1 MDATGA
7 VEQDRRG
14 QANVHYEILQQENAS
29 SNSRSQRILGELA
42 VLCSDRDTVLSTDSL
57 QYLSTAGRAEGV
69 KLSAEKVLVAT
80 SGKKDD
86 YSCSNSSRM
95 SSEASRRQ
103 RVEELTRFFMEAK
116 SDIEFALSGGGRR
129 NESMR
134 ATSAVAAAAAELDLN
149 DDDRDMI
156 DSSDSTSSSLVIP
169 PLPSSMT
176 DQMSGDADTSS
187 SSTPLLPPP
196 PPSET
201 DIHVPSPAVPLH
213 IQLLED
219 AVDPRVFHPLLLAIR
234 ETDPLLYGTIVCHP
248 LVTGHDAMPK
258 KFESGSKRASKKKK
272 QRGTAAST
280 ASSSKSKKPE
290 MYHPDFTLPP
300 LTPDETALNLARF
313 VARAIGDRSVQAL
326 LLVVKVMAS
335 YPLHEVEIPVG
346 SHLQILSGQAPSPSP
361 PASVEKDKERASP
374 NAESAASLDFISS
387 VMELE
392 GQLDPLAALRSR
404 LGRFEQ
410 SHRAMDNDAEEDEDR
425 LVEQMSLH
433 MPNLDEGVDEEALMA
448 RAIALSLSPEV
459 GLKDEKTDVPP
470 PPLPLTPTIIEQPT
484 PVPFSPDELWR
495 LYDPLPDVVDGAT
508 VIMYCLGALLED
520 CQSYVASVKRSI
532 LPAASPVVPH
542 PLTFL
547 LLHSN
552 LAFFWNVLHDRETVA
567 TDTSQLHPLD
577 EVVVEAGQVV
587 VLHVLELHLFH
598 VDVVGTAPASV
609 GLGQSVAN
617 PNPVPTAL
625 KVIVE
630 RYTAQTKDMTTTG
643 ELRHP
648 VAVQYH
654 DRVLEQ
660 ALVTWVHGLAYFY
673 PDHSSRHRLLVS
685 LLDDIHSKPLSDS
698 CRVFLQYQLDLMC
711 TRMALPDLALPF
723 VPLQTVSCHQVD
735 DAALVQS
742 SSTKSPLVWAPSTIR
757 EGLNQGT
764 CSVQAVMD
772 MCNAAGDLHQPK
784 LSSSEVTIENVA
796 ELYQQLFDK
805 VQAEI
810 HTIWNELPVLA
821 DLLLRHVHIYPTAQS
836 PPPSAFP
843 HAPLVANVTASS
855 SPVLLLLRALQD
867 GMLQCIH
874 GIATGSNGQPSPAA
888 LEFDPSRC
896 AETLT
901 LVDNNTSAKQH
912 TAKQWGMVLSTYACA
927 PNTGLHEW
935 AVRLDRCEKGHVFLG
950 VCTRDAAVSTY
961 VGGDRQGWGLIGT
974 RALWH
979 NRSKVRGD
987 YGDGF
992 STGSTVRVRLNTD
1005 TGALSF
1011 GLLDDDSDW
1020 GTAFDGLTQ
1029 YGALYPAIGLYQ
1041 RDDQVTLVHTHNF
1054 SGSMPIPKALSPT
1067 HLSPRG
1073 AVHGSESPF
1082 PTQSF
1087 AMDTDVVFQTL
1098 VSYTHK
1104 VLDVEQLSVPLLSAL
1119 ALMKASWRVQFAWH
1133 LLPAMVELVKRLDSE
1148 QHPWQLE
1155 IGGTWE
1161 LKSSAAG
1168 NIPAQQYVVE
1178 LTQDSRGGDLTG
1190 HSVSTNA
1197 VSLKGSTCLV
1207 AGRVRVDGKTFAGTY
1222 EDTKSHT
1229 SGRIMGECKAS
1240 ASTAPS
1246 LATSAARP
1254 VLHLVAS
1261 TLVGAYISSFLTHD
1275 APVIEK
1281 SMIGL
1286 DESEIAPSVADAP
1299 FEEYD
1304 EWINCSLLSGG
1315 LPLADISRHL
1325 QALVQ
1330 TSHHPLLPWFQ
1341 PILPPPLPATSNE
1354 GFSSFL
1360 QDLMSGRE
1368 SGVDSYVTKHAGE
1381 SAFVRLGGEA
1391 MKTAKRTVLAAMLWH
1406 AQVASIDASQEDIR
1420 PSENILHIWRSA
1432 HRVIEWGIRTKNANA
1447 MTYASVATLITRRAR
1462 FLLRLQPIR
1471 GHHVLQERAFS
1482 EIVMNVSRFIE
1493 AGVQLKRLESMMLQN
1508 CSRAYFRM
1516 LGLNAMRAVVELG
1529 LQQSAGLCGVLQWLS
1544 NVDSLDQSVSIHG
1557 GSHYLDAL
1565 GGAGTALHRQ
1575 VRESWEQLYG
1585 NLAALLS
1592 RATWAK
1598 DHDVQLVVLQAWG
1611 VIITPDDHAFISR
1624 VGIFRTLQTVLDEA
1638 RSSAASSS
1646 DNHSPTKPIVQ
1657 AALKVVHLLAAQVA
1671 TSSHEEPAPSSTQDV
1686 NASIPLVRQPSGPET
1701 LGKSVF
1707 NMLYTELNNACQED
1721 VGPQQYC
1728 YQICSLLHSVSG
1740 AAICRQHLSSGRW
1753 LRLLLQLVERGTFA
1767 IQQRVLQLLRRLL
1780 PFLSPLSLHIQAT
1793 SDDEYMGTGDDD
1805 DARNA
1810 SELVGFFLNLLGRLI
1825 PTVSNAEGDKQ
1836 TGKQSNLKLHH
1847 GCGVEVVLLLRSLL
1861 PSPEWATVMHAVFL
1875 QALSAPSNSFDFRT
1889 RALAV
1894 LCVLG
1899 GHIEGLQVGMVIQL
1913 LPRSTNAPT
1922 HEIMFRGAKG
1932 VLVGLDVEKGA
1943 AEVLLHKNGAS
1954 GATTDLSLSSSR
1966 SIRVPLEDISALPD
1980 VECKSSDIS
1989 QPILAQLVQNNLPY
2003 FLTSVLNSNDD
2014 PSDHDD
2020 DAGDTNESQDA
2031 KDQLVAL
2038 IISLMGFRALGSLVQ
2053 QGDVLVWLRASIPAL
2068 FQVATIHTQ
2077 NTSDIGLLEEHWIQ
2091 MYKKWCDTQRPP
2103 SVDASNGDAAHDM
2116 SAAFAPP
2123 SALCQQ
2129 MMEMGFPRE
2138 WCEVALQKCSYQVEA
2153 AINFCFEHSSDMD
2166 RLVKQP
2172 NVGAATRRR
2181 TGGSASAPSVLAAR
2195 SNRPDVSPIL
2205 LEQLSEMGFPITWC
2219 KKALI
2224 ANRNNVDA
2232 ALTWILSNGEA
2243 LEADDRRQEEQR
2255 DAGKSGDLECPAIVR
2270 IPQGPNPLRPVSGL
2284 ATINDDML
2292 VEGSAGGGFASVGAP
2307 DCIALAGKWYYE
2319 ATLSTSGCIQIGW
2332 ADAAFSGASERGD
2345 GVGDG
2350 PHSWAYDGWRQMKWH
2365 GNSCPYGLKWKPGDV
2380 IGCGID
2386 CDAGMMFFTLNGKNM
2401 DAAFRGVEFAGGVYP
2416 CASFN
2421 RRERLTFNLG
2431 GLPFK
2436 HPIPGFSPV
2445 LHTIWTPTCNSTSSY
2460 DKGEHEDCLEEYVG
2474 EEYFDCRYFAKDI
2487 KASGGA
2493 RIKSTVDPT
2502 MDFRALTRALAILH
2516 CRKMLVYILAASP
2529 TSLLDDVPTELVT
2542 TFLKLVATYTSPAST
2557 VSEIFKPA
2565 VVTALSPHLEDA
2577 ILRCIDDQIRLASGR
2592 KYAKIHWDS
2601 AVESIVT
2608 NQLSMLNVDDPPV
2621 VWHDSHVLAHPNV
2634 GLAEFVTTL
2643 MASKHPVALIQAW
2656 SRAFR
2661 SPSMNLKE
2669 KAFRI
2674 LSGLV
2679 PQVPISQ
2686 LEAIP
2691 VARLHALTCARLAKE
2706 YVNYPV
2712 VSKYLES
2719 LMELTATL
2727 FVVSPSEAK
2736 PSLEPRI
2743 TKAIQLLQMLDQLP
2757 VVQTPSLAPPDTESP
2772 PSETRLLSNAP
2783 DDDDMSSEDQN
2794 ASLLTPTTPPS
2805 PSAAPSFQTSPTV
2818 GPPVT
2823 VAYLTPAQK
2832 SILLAAQYGF
2842 KVGDT
2847 EWHHGFEMGVLSDE
2861 ASQFWSGQ
2869 LNQPFPV
2876 QPPASTPDVPTTPPP
2891 PPLTIGCKVIR
2902 GPNWKWRDQDGGQ
2915 GSIGVVE
2922 GISPWSGIEGEGM
2935 SVRWPNDAL
2944 YTYRWGADGQ
2954 YDLTHVEVDSE
2965 NQVITTYPTPEIA
2978 PPSKQQVQLGV
2989 IFRLHRT
2996 DLPSGIAG
3004 VVEYPDMNA
3013 VIAVVGQYAE
3023 HSMELVELGMVQGDV
3038 DMGWQV
3044 KFGCDRWVPGT
3055 QYHLT
3060 EDGTNLTGEYTHSLW
3075 QPETKTW
3082 VPVQSTLEAQSKHL
3096 FVLDKQA
3103 TFSTM
3108 NLSDDRMSVQC
3119 TSGEARNLSLGTVG
3133 FSSGIHYWEVRVDHG
3148 EFGSVFLG
3156 VCEKHVK
3163 GQPSLN
3169 LGRWQGWGFVNFRAT
3184 YHNSTERIYGDHFNT
3199 GDTIG
3204 VCLNMESGKLRFF
3217 MDGIKY
3223 GEHIVTDLGVA
3234 FDGLKSDRHI
3244 KTLYPCIGLRKAGDK
3259 VTLNGKWVSQPGLS
3273 PTLLCQDNVELQ
3285 SVLHAW
3291 SHDRPL
3297 PLAFMQSSYAFYTRW
3312 RTNRYRRVA
3321 IRSKGMQIDVDTSVE
3336 RCIQV
3341 CGSSPTV
3348 LVAGD
3353 RVRIIS
3359 KGGRALDAPEEAIVL
3374 GVYRNRLWY
3383 RVETQGNEGGEEG
3396 RGYAWYWDNEELPE
3410 LVLIK
3415 RNGIE
3420 IQATTTIPPP
3430 DAFASA
3436 TNQAPL
3442 VGFDAFCT
3450 LAHGMFA
3457 TDQSIVDQIN
3467 SLCATVGVD
3476 VINLP
3481 CQAVD
3486 IAVQPRVALLMV
3498 LNQKVLRSLP
3508 LVRFDDRSVRAL
3520 RRLTFTSTKLSFW
3533 DATLKATATPTPLP
3547 SDEYEDP
3554 REIRII
3560 RINRIQAQASKLALC
3575 PSPSDR
3581 LRKSVFGQLYREMRT
3596 WSDSGFRRAYTGK
3609 GHGGQ
3614 KRAFKVKF
3622 LGEGVNDY
3630 GGPYRAVF
3638 EQIVDELQMDQ
3649 VEITK
3654 GEQGLLPLLVPC
3666 PNRRS
3671 GTGMNQDK
3679 FVLNPSCGTISV
3691 AVGPIALELHRFLG
3705 KLIGTAV
3712 RHGLQ
3717 MGLDLPSVVWR
3728 PLVGLPLNRHHLE
3741 DIDVVAF
3748 NTLTTLET
3756 LPPSKDADEYCKQF
3770 TFTTHLSDGTEVA
3783 LRPDGETQHVDYAS
3797 RDAFVDLTFK
3807 KRLVESGPQL
3817 AALREGLSAVIP
3829 MEIAGLFT
3837 AKELETLV
3845 CGRREVDVSLLKQ
3858 CTEYEDV
3865 DPNSDLI
3872 VAFWQVLEEFSPDE
3886 RTLFLLFVWARSRMP
3901 NSAKDFPMNF
3911 KIQAPHD
3918 QGARSHP
3925 DQYLP
3930 HAQTCFF
3937 SLSLPA
3943 YSTKEILKA
3952 KLLYAIQ
3959 NSPNMDADVRLHNAE
3974 GWADA

>member
-272 QRGTAAST
+272 QRGTAASA
-280 ASSSKSKKPE
+280 ASSSKSKKPPE

-346 SHLQILSGQAPSPSP
+346 SHLQILSGQAPPPSPSP

-404 LGRFEQ
+404 L
-410 SHRAMDNDAEEDEDR
+410 
-425 LVEQMSLH
+425 
-433 MPNLDEGVDEEALMA
+433 EALMA

-532 LPAASPVVPH
+532 LPAASPV
-542 PLTFL
+542 
-547 LLHSN
+547 
-552 LAFFWNVLHDRETVA
+552 
-567 TDTSQLHPLD
+567 
-577 EVVVEAGQVV
+577 
-587 VLHVLELHLFH
+587 LHLFH

-673 PDHSSRHRLLVS
+673 PDHSSRHRLLV
-685 LLDDIHSKPLSDS
+685 
-698 CRVFLQYQLDLMC
+698 
-711 TRMALPDLALPF
+711 
-723 VPLQTVSCHQVD
+723 
-735 DAALVQS
+735 
-742 SSTKSPLVWAPSTIR
+742 
-757 EGLNQGT
+757 
-764 CSVQAVMD
+764 
-772 MCNAAGDLHQPK
+772 
-784 LSSSEVTIENVA
+784 A

-810 HTIWNELPVLA
+810 HTIWNELPLLA

-874 GIATGSNGQPSPAA
+874 GIATGSNGLPSPAA

-1067 HLSPRG
+1067 HLSPRR

-1098 VSYTHK
+1098 VSYTLK

-1197 VSLKGSTCLV
+1197 VSLKGTLRGTKVNFLETWIQGSTCLV

-1360 QDLMSGRE
+1360 QDLLSGRE

-1657 AALKVVHLLAAQVA
+1657 AALK
-1671 TSSHEEPAPSSTQDV
+1671 
-1686 NASIPLVRQPSGPET
+1686 
-1701 LGKSVF
+1701 
-1707 NMLYTELNNACQED
+1707 
-1721 VGPQQYC
+1721 
-1728 YQICSLLHSVSG
+1728 
-1740 AAICRQHLSSGRW
+1740 
-1753 LRLLLQLVERGTFA
+1753 
-1767 IQQRVLQLLRRLL
+1767 
-1780 PFLSPLSLHIQAT
+1780 
-1793 SDDEYMGTGDDD
+1793 
-1805 DARNA
+1805 
-1810 SELVGFFLNLLGRLI
+1810 
-1825 PTVSNAEGDKQ
+1825 
-1836 TGKQSNLKLHH
+1836 
-1847 GCGVEVVLLLRSLL
+1847 
-1861 PSPEWATVMHAVFL
+1861 
-1875 QALSAPSNSFDFRT
+1875 
-1889 RALAV
+1889 
-1894 LCVLG
+1894 
-1899 GHIEGLQVGMVIQL
+1899 L

-1954 GATTDLSLSSSR
+1954 
-1966 SIRVPLEDISALPD
+1966 VPLEDISALPD

-2014 PSDHDD
+2014 PSDHDAD

-2031 KDQLVAL
+2031 NDQLVAL

-2091 MYKKWCDTQRPP
+2091 MYKKWCDTQCPP
-2103 SVDASNGDAAHDM
+2103 SVDASDGDAAHDT

-2138 WCEVALQKCSYQVEA
+2138 WCIHHTRHNGDLNIQRRCEVALQKCSYQVEA

-2172 NVGAATRRR
+2172 NKWIIWCVM
-2181 TGGSASAPSVLAAR
+2181 LK
-2195 SNRPDVSPIL
+2195 DVEI
-2205 LEQLSEMGFPITWC
+2205 
-2219 KKALI
+2219 
-2224 ANRNNVDA
+2224 
-2232 ALTWILSNGEA
+2232 
-2243 LEADDRRQEEQR
+2243 
-2255 DAGKSGDLECPAIVR
+2255 
-2270 IPQGPNPLRPVSGL
+2270 
-2284 ATINDDML
+2284 
-2292 VEGSAGGGFASVGAP
+2292 
-2307 DCIALAGKWYYE
+2307 
-2319 ATLSTSGCIQIGW
+2319 
-2332 ADAAFSGASERGD
+2332 AFSGASERGD

-2401 DAAFRGVEFAGGVYP
+2401 DAAFRGVEFAGG
-2416 CASFN
+2416 
-2421 RRERLTFNLG
+2421 T
-2431 GLPFK
+2431 K
-2436 HPIPGFSPV
+2436 
-2445 LHTIWTPTCNSTSSY
+2445 
-2460 DKGEHEDCLEEYVG
+2460 YVG

-2621 VWHDSHVLAHPNV
+2621 LWHDSHVLAHPNV

-2869 LNQPFPV
+2869 LNQP
-2876 QPPASTPDVPTTPPP
+2876 
-2891 PPLTIGCKVIR
+2891 
-2902 GPNWKWRDQDGGQ
+2902 
-2915 GSIGVVE
+2915 
-2922 GISPWSGIEGEGM
+2922 
-2935 SVRWPNDAL
+2935 VRWPNDAL

-3204 VCLNMESGKLRFF
+3204 VCLNMESGKLSFF

-3374 GVYRNRLWY
+3374 GML
-3383 RVETQGNEGGEEG
+3383 TQGNEGGEEG

-3430 DAFASA
+3430 DTVASA

-3450 LAHGMFA
+3450 LAQGTFA
-3457 TDQSIVDQIN
+3457 KDQSIVDQIN

-3596 WSDSGFRRAYTGK
+3596 WSDS
-3609 GHGGQ
+3609 
-3614 KRAFKVKF
+3614 
-3622 LGEGVNDY
+3622 
-3630 GGPYRAVF
+3630 
-3638 EQIVDELQMDQ
+3638 
-3649 VEITK
+3649 
-3654 GEQGLLPLLVPC
+3654 
-3666 PNRRS
+3666 
-3671 GTGMNQDK
+3671 GMNQDK